1 MPLDR
6 QAVTSLRAEFPALG
20 RSANGRPAVFF
31 DGPGGTQAHGSVIE
45 TMRQYFT
52 VGNSYSHG
60 AFSLSHVTDDVVS
73 AAREA
78 LCAFVNANGPDEIVF
93 GPNMTTLTFQA
104 SRAFGR
110 TLRKGDEIVVT
121 QLDHDA
127 NVAPWLALQEQG
139 AVIRE
144 VGFRADDCTLDLS
157 ELKSSITHRT
167 KLVAVGYASNA
178 VGTLNDV
185 RAIAE
190 MAHAVGAR
198 IYVDAVH
205 YAPHG
210 PTDVQALDC
219 DFLVCSAHK
228 FFGPHLGVLY
238 GRRELL
244 ETLPAYKIRPAS
256 ERAPDRFETGTLP
269 FDALAGATAA
279 VGYLASVGQ
288 RFGDWGNAAAGD
300 RTSSVRS
307 RLEAGF
313 AAIRSYETALC
324 GQLLSGL
331 AQIAGIRV
339 YGIRDVARLVERVPT
354 VSFTVEG
361 RDARDVAE
369 RLDERGI
376 FVWDGTF
383 YAQGIAKRL
392 DLEAKGGLVRVGLAH
407 YSLPEEVERLL
418 EALAGLK
425 SETARTSR

>member
-6 QAVTSLRAEFPALG
+6 QAVKSLRAEFPALG
-20 RSANGRPAVFF
+20 RSVNGRPAVFF

-45 TMRQYFT
+45 AMRQYFT

-60 AFSLSHVTDDVVS
+60 AFSLSRATDDVVS
-73 AAREA
+73 AARSA
-78 LCAFVNANGPDEIVF
+78 LSAFVNAKSPDEIVF
-93 GPNMTTLTFQA
+93 GPNMTTLTFQV

-121 QLDHDA
+121 ELDHDA
-127 NVAPWLALQEQG
+127 NVAPWLALQERG
-139 AVIRE
+139 AVVRE
-144 VGFRADDCTLDLS
+144 VAFRADDCTLDLS
-157 ELKSSITHRT
+157 ELEATITRKT
-167 KLVAVGYASNA
+167 KLVAIGYASNA

-185 RAIAE
+185 RVIAE

-210 PTDVQALDC
+210 PIDVRALDC

-238 GRRELL
+238 GRRDLL
-244 ETLPAYKIRPAS
+244 EALPAYKIRPAS
-256 ERAPDRFETGTLP
+256 ESAPDRFETGTLP
-269 FDALAGATAA
+269 FGALAGATAA
-279 VGYLASVGQ
+279 VGYLASVGE
-288 RFGDWGNAAAGD
+288 RFGDWSHAAAGD
-300 RTSSVRS
+300 RTSVRS
-307 RLEAGF
+307 RLVAGL
-313 AAIRSYETALC
+313 AAIRSYEAVLC

-331 AQIAGIRV
+331 AEIAGIRI
-339 YGIRDVARLVERVPT
+339 YGISDAARLAERVPT
-354 VSFTVEG
+354 VSFIVEG
-361 RDARDVAE
+361 RHARDVAE
-369 RLDERGI
+369 RLDAEGI

-407 YSLPEEVERLL
+407 YSLPEEVSRLL
-418 EALAGLK
+418 EALAGL
-425 SETARTSR
+425 EGGVGRAGR

>member
-1 MPLDR
+1 MTLDR

-20 RSANGRPAVFF
+20 CPVNGRPAVFF
-31 DGPGGTQAHGSVIE
+31 DGPGGTQAHRSVIE
-45 TMRQYFT
+45 AMSQYFT

-60 AFSLSHVTDDVVS
+60 AFGLSHVTDDVVS
-73 AAREA
+73 AARSA
-78 LCAFVNANGPDEIVF
+78 LSAFVNANRTDEIVF
-93 GPNMTTLTFQA
+93 GPNMTTLTFQV

-144 VGFRADDCTLDLS
+144 VPFRADDCTLDLS
-157 ELKSSITHRT
+157 KLEASITRRT

-185 RAIAE
+185 KAIAD

-210 PTDVQALDC
+210 PIDVQALHC

-228 FFGPHLGVLY
+228 FFGPHLGILY
-238 GRRELL
+238 GRRDLL
-244 ETLPAYKIRPAS
+244 EALPVYKIRPAS
-256 ERAPDRFETGTLP
+256 ENAPDRFETGTLP

-279 VGYLASVGQ
+279 VGYLASVGRQ
-288 RFGDWGNAAAGD
+288 FGDWGHTAARD
-300 RTSSVRS
+300 RTSLRS
-307 RLEAGF
+307 CLEAGL
-313 AAIRSYETALC
+313 AAIRSYEATLC
-324 GQLLSGL
+324 GQLLTGL
-331 AQIAGIRV
+331 AEIAGIRV
-339 YGIRDVARLVERVPT
+339 YGIRDVARLAERVPT

-361 RDARDVAE
+361 RRARDVAE
-369 RLDERGI
+369 RLDAEGI

-383 YAQGIAKRL
+383 YAHGIAKRL
-392 DLEAKGGLVRVGLAH
+392 DLGANGGLVRVGLAH
-407 YSLPEEVERLL
+407 YSLQEEVSRLL
-418 EALAGLK
+418 AVLAGLTGQV
-425 SETARTSR
+425 SGAGR